1 VPKSADALI
10 AIGPRAK
17 FIAEAA
23 RDAGMQKR
31 NIRTFDTAEDAKGEV
46 RDLVKKGDLVLV
58 KASRGMHLEIIV
70 EEISQ
75 PKELQAVIANSANIA
90 K

>member
-1 VPKSADALI
+1 
-10 AIGPRAK
+10 
-17 FIAEAA
+17 
-23 RDAGMQKR
+23 MQKR
-31 NIRTFDTAEDAKGEV
+31 AIRTFDTADDAKGEV

-58 KASRGMHLEIIV
+58 KASRGMHLEIVV

-75 PKELQAVIANSANIA
+75 PKELRAVIANSANIA